1 MSKTLLEIV
10 AAASTELAQSVPTD
24 VISATDN
31 YTIQMRGLLAQV
43 CEEHVRSFDWQAL
56 MVTRSFTTVP
66 GQDRYDLPADHL
78 RIMNNTMIDVTNRRV
93 IPGPSTSSQWSRLTG
108 LQAPAG
114 VTTRYRIQGNQ
125 IVLSPTPTATVNITY
140 EYKSAF
146 YCWDSGSHLPKA
158 GFTSNSD
165 TVAFDDRLM
174 VNALKLKF
182 LATKGFS
189 TQAAQV
195 DYNASKEAAE
205 SADVG
210 GGTLDLAGTCD
221 DFAFNIPDSGYGL

>member
-1 MSKTLLEIV
+1 MSKSMLEIV

-56 MVTRSFTTVP
+56 MVTRTFMTVP

-78 RIMNNTMIDVTNRRV
+78 RFMNNTLMDVANQRP
-93 IPGPSTSSQWSRLTG
+93 IIGPTTPAQWARLTG
-108 LQAPAG
+108 LQFPSG
-114 VTTRYRIQGNQ
+114 VLTRFRLQGNQ
-125 IVLSPTPTATVNITY
+125 IVLTPTPTSAFAITY

-146 YCWDSGSHLPKA
+146 YCWDSGTHLPKA

-165 TVAFDDRLM
+165 TVCFDDRLM

-182 LATKGFS
+182 LSTKGFN
-189 TQAAQV
+189 TQAALV
-195 DYNASKEAAE
+195 DYNASREAAE

-210 GGTLDLAGTCD
+210 GGTLNLSHECD
-221 DFAFNIPDSGYGL
+221 DFVFNIPDTGYGL